1 MEKVFDRKQ
10 REFYVEVDGRSIY
23 IGTPAMFSGIAA
35 QMIAHEA
42 VAESKLK
49 SDHTWCNI
57 MTDDSNGTVIGV
69 GYKIPFFCS
78 QHRALERVKKSI
90 QAYNG

>member
-10 REFYVEVDGRSIY
+10 REFYVEAEGRTIY
-23 IGTPAMFSGIAA
+23 IGTPAMLSGIAA
-35 QMIAHEA
+35 QMIVHEA
-42 VAESKLK
+42 VAESKLE
-49 SDHTWCNI
+49 SARTWRNI
-57 MTDDSNGTVIGV
+57 LTNDIKYAVLGV

-78 QHRALERVKKSI
+78 QQRALERVKKSI